1 MAQIRRFPFV
11 YHLRADQTA
20 HVLHFR
26 GERLVHSGRGL
37 SIWLWPLSDNIS
49 EIPIDDRDLVVAV
62 HGRTADYQDV
72 AVQGVVTY
80 RAIAPERLA
89 TRVDFAVDFA
99 TGRYVREPIARLEAL
114 LSQLAQEEV
123 LRYLARTPIHDVLTD
138 GVARLR
144 EAIDAA
150 LAGAPQLPEFGL
162 AVTAVRITAIRPNP
176 DLEKAIEAPM
186 RERIK
191 QESDE
196 AAFGRRALAVEKERA
211 IAENEMQNRIEIA
224 KREEQLVEQ
233 EGTNA
238 ERRAQ
243 SDALTTRIAAD
254 AEAQR
259 IATVDGAH
267 HEIEGQ
273 RLALLRD
280 MPGPVLATVAANA
293 FADHIERIDTLQIT
307 PDLLASLGSRFAGGA
322 TRSV

>member
-1 MAQIRRFPFV
+1 MADIRRFPFV
-11 YHLRADQTA
+11 HHLRADQTA
-20 HVLHFR
+20 HILHYR
-26 GERLVHSGRGL
+26 GERLIASGRGI
-37 SIWLWPLSDNIS
+37 STWVWPLSDSVS
-49 EIPIDDRDLVVAV
+49 EIPVDDRDLVLAV

-80 RAIAPERLA
+80 RAIAPEQLA
-89 TRVDFAVDFA
+89 ARVDFALDLNR
-99 TGRYVREPIARLEAL
+99 GRYVREPLTRIEAL

-123 LRYLARTPIHDVLTD
+123 LRYLARTPIHGFLTD

-196 AAFGRRALAVEKERA
+196 AAFSRRASAVEKERA
-211 IAENEMQNRIEIA
+211 IAENEMQNRIELA
-224 KREEQLVEQ
+224 RREEQLVEQ
-233 EGTNA
+233 AGTNA
-238 ERRAQ
+238 KRKAQ
-243 SDALTTRIAAD
+243 SDAESTAIGAD

-259 IATVDGAH
+259 INVVDGAR
-267 HEIEGQ
+267 HEIEGR
-273 RLALLRD
+273 RLGMLRE
-280 MPGPVLATVAANA
+280 MPSSVLATVAASA
-293 FADHIERIDTLQIT
+293 FADHLEHIDTLQIT
-307 PDLLASLGSRFAGGA
+307 PDLVASIVSRFGGA
-322 TRSV
+322 ARGA